1 MSWPDSEPNES
12 IITAKDLL
20 MRFSKALEND
30 GIILLDGAIGTE
42 LDKRGLMGRAGNNL
56 DAPETVLDIQREY
69 AACGCDALT
78 TNTLTMNRIFIETH
92 NLGVS
97 VRDVNK
103 AGAELARQA
112 AGKDRFVL
120 GNLSSTGQLLEPY
133 GTYKE
138 SQFRD
143 AFTEQA
149 GILAESGVDGFIIE
163 TVFDLREA
171 LCALGACKE
180 NYSLPVIVSIAFS
193 TEEKGG
199 RTMMGDSA
207 EQCAKSLTDAGAD
220 VVGANCG
227 DLDPAQTAVIVSYL
241 KSATRLPVLAQ
252 PNAGRPRLV
261 GDKTVFEMG
270 PASFAAGI
278 AECLGAGARLV
289 GGCCGTSPEHIRA
302 VAGMLEQK

>member
-1 MSWPDSEPNES
+1 
-12 IITAKDLL
+12 
-20 MRFSKALEND
+20 MRFSEALEND

-56 DAPETVLDIQREY
+56 DAPEAVLDIQREY

-78 TNTLTMNRIFIETH
+78 TNTLTMNRIYIETH

-103 AGAELARQA
+103 AGAELARRA
-112 AGKDRFVL
+112 AGKERYVL

-138 SQFRD
+138 SQFCD

-171 LCALGACKE
+171 LCALRACKE
-180 NYSLPVIVSIAFS
+180 NFSLPVIVSIAFK
-193 TEEKGG
+193 TDEKGG

-207 EQCAKSLTDAGAD
+207 EQCARSLTDAGAD
-220 VVGANCG
+220 VIGANCG
-227 DLDPAQTAVIVSYL
+227 DLDPAQMAVIVSFL
-241 KSATRLPVLAQ
+241 KSATTLPVLAQ
-252 PNAGRPRLV
+252 PNAGRPKLV
-261 GDKTVFEMG
+261 GNETIFEMA
-270 PASFAAGI
+270 PAPFAAGI
-278 AECLGAGARLV
+278 AECIRAGAGLV

-302 VAGMLEQK
+302 VADVLEQK